1 LCGFVKINRKELLI
15 CGLIGVAG
23 DLEYKDE
30 GLMKRLFVLD
40 YFRGTDST
48 GLASIDGKG
57 KPTIVK
63 MATHPINLF
72 DSKSFQSA
80 LSGYYSKA
88 FIGHN
93 RAATLGAVNDLN
105 AHPFQFGD
113 IIGAHN
119 GTLEKSS
126 WASLEF
132 ASGVKTDVDSAA
144 IFACINEIGIEDTIK
159 LMEEGKTS
167 ATGAWALVWYDMKDD
182 TMNFLRNEHRPLWW
196 ALNDDGDKLIW
207 ASEWEMIEAAS
218 RLTPGYDTMV
228 DDEGYGFYPFDCD
241 WWYKVPIHEL
251 KKKVKIEEFAK
262 FKVKKLKG
270 KEPAELPVTTM
281 GRAPFLRDVGKS
293 GGTTNYR
300 GTSTATQSPGASTT
314 SSKTGSSSPKVH
326 TLGASNQ
333 EPFGGAISV
342 EEFDQLAR
350 YGCSF
355 CGASI
360 DIEDEGTTIYLD
372 DDTILCASCSSNTS
386 GDVKVYTS
394 STNSRTLVNVK

>member
-1 LCGFVKINRKELLI
+1 M
-15 CGLIGVAG
+15 CGLVGVAG

-72 DSKSFQSA
+72 DSKAFCSA

-113 IIGAHN
+113 IVGAHN

-126 WASLEF
+126 WQALEF

-167 ATGAWALVWYDMKDD
+167 STGAWALVWYDMKDD

-207 ASEWEMIEAAS
+207 ASEWEMIEAAA

-228 DDEGYGFYPFDCD
+228 DDEGYGFYPFQTD
-241 WWYKVPIHEL
+241 WWYKVPIPEL
-251 KKKVKIEEFAK
+251 KKKVKIEDFDK

-270 KEPAELPVTTM
+270 KEPAESPVTTM
-281 GRAPFLRDVGKS
+281 GRAPFLRT
-293 GGTTNYR
+293 GGHHGSTTTSP
-300 GTSTATQSPGASTT
+300 GTSARLQGPDTKKQQ
-314 SSKTGSSSPKVH
+314 TGSSQKVH
-326 TLGASNQ
+326 LLGATKH

-342 EEFDQLAR
+342 EEFEQLAR

-372 DDTILCASCSSNTS
+372 DDTILCRCCSTNKS
-386 GDVKVYTS
+386 GDVKIYTS
-394 STNSRTLVNVK
+394 STASRKLVNNKGVK

>member
-1 LCGFVKINRKELLI
+1 M

-48 GLASIDGKG
+48 GLAAIDGKG

-72 DSKSFQSA
+72 DSKSFISA

-113 IIGAHN
+113 IVGAHN

-126 WASLEF
+126 WTDLEW

-167 ATGAWALVWYDMKDD
+167 STGAWALVWYDMKDD

-196 ALNDDGDKLIW
+196 ALNDDGDKVIW

-218 RLTPGYDTMV
+218 RLTPGYDTMS
-228 DDEGYGFYPFDCD
+228 DDEGYGFYPFECD
-241 WWYKVPIHEL
+241 WWYKVPIPEL
-251 KKKVKIEEFAK
+251 KKRIKIKDFDK

-281 GRAPFLRDVGKS
+281 GRAPFLKKDGNPGS
-293 GGTTNYR
+293 TTN
-300 GTSTATQSPGASTT
+300 SQTT
-314 SSKTGSSSPKVH
+314 SARLHGNTTTKQQTGSSQKVH
-326 TLGASNQ
+326 LLAANKS

-342 EEFDQLAR
+342 EEFEQLAK

-355 CGASI
+355 CGTDIS
-360 DIEDEGTTIYLD
+360 IEDEGTTVFID
-372 DDTILCASCSSNTS
+372 DDTILCGSCSTNTS
-386 GDVKVYTS
+386 GDVKIYTS
-394 STNSRTLVNVK
+394 STASRKLVNLK

>member
-1 LCGFVKINRKELLI
+1 M

-72 DSKSFQSA
+72 DSKAFCSA
-80 LSGYYSKA
+80 LSGYYSKV

-113 IIGAHN
+113 IVGAHN
-119 GTLEKSS
+119 GTLTKDS
-126 WASLEF
+126 WTALEWS
-132 ASGVKTDVDSAA
+132 SGVKTDVDSAA
-144 IFACINEIGIEDTIK
+144 IFACINEIGIEDTVS

-182 TMNFLRNEHRPLWW
+182 TVNFLRNEHRPLWW

-228 DDEGYGFYPFDCD
+228 DEEGYGFYPFECD
-241 WWYKVPIHEL
+241 WWYKVPIPEL
-251 KKKVKIEEFAK
+251 KKKIKIVDFDK

-270 KEPAELPVTTM
+270 KEIAESPVTTM
-281 GRAPFLRDVGKS
+281 GKAPFQRA
-293 GGTTNYR
+293 GGTTT
-300 GTSTATQSPGASTT
+300 TSHGQTTTTQSQGPSTT
-314 SSKTGSSSPKVH
+314 SSKTGSKNPKVH
-326 TLGASNQ
+326 LLAATPQ

-342 EEFDQLAR
+342 EEFEQLAK

-360 DIEDEGTTIYLD
+360 DIEDEGTTVYLD
-372 DDTILCASCSSNTS
+372 DDTILCSSCSTNTS
-386 GDVKVYTS
+386 GDVKIYTS
-394 STNSRTLVNVK
+394 STASRKLVNTK

>member
-1 LCGFVKINRKELLI
+1 M
-15 CGLIGVAG
+15 CGLVGVAG
-23 DLEYKDE
+23 DLEFKDE

-40 YFRGTDST
+40 YFRGMDST

-72 DSKSFQSA
+72 DSKAFSSA

-105 AHPFQFGD
+105 AHPFQYGD

-126 WASLEF
+126 WLDLEM
-132 ASGVKTDVDSAA
+132 ASGIKTGVDSAA

-182 TMNFLRNEHRPLWW
+182 TVNFLRNEHRPLWW
-196 ALNDDGDKLIW
+196 ALNDAGNKLIW

-218 RLTPGYDTMV
+218 RLTQGYDTMA
-228 DDEGYGFYPFDCD
+228 DDEGYGYYPFETN
-241 WWYKVPIHEL
+241 WWYSVPIHEL
-251 KKKVKIEEFAK
+251 KKKIKIEDFAK

-281 GRAPFLRDVGKS
+281 GRAPFHRA
-293 GGTTNYR
+293 GGTTTTSH
-300 GTSTATQSPGASTT
+300 GTTTPSQGPSTT
-314 SSKTGSSSPKVH
+314 SYKTGSDKQKVH
-326 TLGASNQ
+326 LLPATPA

-342 EEFDQLAR
+342 EEFEQLAK

-355 CGASI
+355 CSAHI

-372 DDTILCASCSSNTS
+372 DDTILCASCSTNTS
-386 GDVKVYTS
+386 GDVKIYTAN
-394 STNSRTLVNVK
+394 TASRKLVNTK

>member
-1 LCGFVKINRKELLI
+1 M
-15 CGLIGVAG
+15 CGLVGVAG
-23 DLEYKDE
+23 DLEFKDE

-48 GLASIDGKG
+48 GLASIDAKG

-72 DSKSFQSA
+72 DSKAFCNA
-80 LSGYYSKA
+80 LSGYYSKV

-126 WASLEF
+126 WADLEL
-132 ASGVKTDVDSAA
+132 AAGTKTDVDSAA

-159 LMEEGKTS
+159 LMEEGRTA

-182 TMNFLRNEHRPLWW
+182 TINFLRNEHRPLWW
-196 ALNDDGDKLIW
+196 ALNDDGDKVIW

-228 DDEGYGFYPFDCD
+228 DNEGYGFYPFECD
-241 WWYKVPIHEL
+241 WWYKVPIPEL
-251 KKKVKIEEFAK
+251 KKKVDIKDFGK

-270 KEPAELPVTTM
+270 KEPAESPVTTM
-281 GRAPFLRDVGKS
+281 GRAPFRRDP
-293 GGTTNYR
+293 T
-300 GTSTATQSPGASTT
+300 GTSTTTYRGPTTTTQSQGQSTT
-314 SSKTGSSSPKVH
+314 NSKTGSNRQVVH
-326 TLGASNQ
+326 LLGATPQ

-342 EEFDQLAR
+342 EEFEQLAR
-350 YGCSF
+350 HGCSF
-355 CGASI
+355 CSASI
-360 DIEDEGTTIYLD
+360 DIEDEGTTVFLD
-372 DDTILCASCSSNTS
+372 DDVILCASCSTNTS
-386 GDVKVYTS
+386 GDVKIYTS
-394 STNSRTLVNVK
+394 STASRKLVNSK

>member
-1 LCGFVKINRKELLI
+1 M

-48 GLASIDGKG
+48 GLAAIDGKG

-72 DSKSFQSA
+72 DSKAFTAA

-113 IIGAHN
+113 IVGAHN

-126 WASLEF
+126 WVDLEF

-144 IFACINEIGIEDTIK
+144 IFACINEIGIEETIK

-167 ATGAWALVWYDMKDD
+167 STGAWALVWYDMKDD
-182 TMNFLRNEHRPLWW
+182 TINFLRNEHRPLWW
-196 ALNDDGDKLIW
+196 ALNDDGDKVIW

-228 DDEGYGFYPFDCD
+228 DKEGYGFYPFECD
-241 WWYKVPIHEL
+241 WWYSVPIPEL
-251 KKKVKIEEFAK
+251 KKRVKIEEFDK

-270 KEPAELPVTTM
+270 KEPVETPVTTL
-281 GRAPFLRDVGKS
+281 GRAPFLRADGASGSTTTSHGKTTS
-293 GGTTNYR
+293 TRLHGQTTTNE
-300 GTSTATQSPGASTT
+300 
-314 SSKTGSSSPKVH
+314 KTGSKNPKVH
-326 TLGASNQ
+326 LLTSTKQ
-333 EPFGGAISV
+333 EPFGGAITV
-342 EEFDQLAR
+342 EEFDQLAKH
-350 YGCSF
+350 GCSF
-355 CGASI
+355 CSASI

-372 DDTILCASCSSNTS
+372 DDTILCASCSTNTS
-386 GDVKVYTS
+386 GDVKIYTS
-394 STNSRTLVNVK
+394 STASRTLVNTK

>member
-1 LCGFVKINRKELLI
+1 M
-15 CGLIGVAG
+15 CGLVGVAG

-48 GLASIDGKG
+48 GLAAIDGKG

-72 DSKSFQSA
+72 DSKSFIAA

-126 WASLEF
+126 WTALEW

-167 ATGAWALVWYDMKDD
+167 STGAWALVWYDMKDD
-182 TMNFLRNEHRPLWW
+182 TVNFLRNEHRPLWW
-196 ALNDDGDKLIW
+196 ALNDDGDKVIW

-218 RLTPGYDTMV
+218 RLTPGYETMV
-228 DDEGYGFYPFDCD
+228 DDEGYGFFPFETD
-241 WWYKVPIHEL
+241 WWYRVPIQEL
-251 KKKVKIEEFAK
+251 KTKKNKIPDFAR
-262 FKVKKLKG
+262 FKVKQLRG
-270 KEPAELPVTTM
+270 KEPAELPVATM
-281 GRAPFLRDVGKS
+281 GRAPFQRANGTGS
-293 GGTTNYR
+293 TTTSHGTTK
-300 GTSTATQSPGASTT
+300 PGPSQEKSTT
-314 SSKTGSSSPKVH
+314 NSQTGNSTPKVH
-326 TLGASNQ
+326 LLPSTKQ

-342 EEFDQLAR
+342 EEFEQLAR

-355 CGASI
+355 CSADIG
-360 DIEDEGTTIYLD
+360 IEDEGTTIYLD
-372 DDTILCASCSSNTS
+372 DDTILCGSCSTNKS
-386 GDVKVYTS
+386 GDVKIYTS
-394 STNSRTLVNVK
+394 STASRKLVSLK